1 MGGSNKANYFFQS
14 PAPVPLEIHNLD
26 PSQGQRVSQVL
37 HLAYEHAPL
46 EYLAASAS
54 PHIP

>member
-14 PAPVPLEIHNLD
+14 PAPVPPEIHNLD

-46 EYLAASAS
+46 ECLAASVS